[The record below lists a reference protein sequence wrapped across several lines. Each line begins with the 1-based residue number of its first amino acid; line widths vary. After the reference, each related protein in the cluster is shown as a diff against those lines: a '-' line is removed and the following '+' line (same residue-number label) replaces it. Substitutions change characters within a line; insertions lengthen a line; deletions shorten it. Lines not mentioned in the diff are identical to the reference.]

1 MVMVTVRSDR
11 SRQTPGLG
19 NFDAREVRF
28 VTPCSLIGPVSLQI
42 PMTQKFR
49 PARKRMLH
57 QQDGTP
63 SHQETG
69 PSHAP
74 ADLVGYA
81 CVPSAFQQ
89 KVTS

>member
-57 QQDGTP
+57 QQDGTLP
-63 SHQETG
+63 TKRQFRPMRPPIWLGMPVFLLHS
-69 PSHAP
+69 SR
-74 ADLVGYA
+74 
-81 CVPSAFQQ
+81 
-89 KVTS
+89 K